1 MPQNTINPT
10 KLKDI
15 FSNGNL
21 VLATLSA
28 HPLYITARNQ
38 YCYRMNCTFESGR
51 RKMVQTKYYDT
62 EAEAEAM
69 YPVYKKQVEEKRITV
84 FKCTVQEFH
93 AYWTH
98 SYCFDNTYNRSIA
111 AYILPVLGKHFMDNV
126 TASDLTDVLAK
137 VPSSEFYRVCDAVTC
152 FFRAARN
159 HYCTTQD
166 NSADAV
172 RIMKERKKAEEDLH
186 NYYEVP
192 SGTYSPQQLL
202 QMLQICKLEAP
213 TIYLP
218 MLLASTAGLRIS
230 EILTVTFRDIHFY
243 NQTICLQLPVK
254 DDLPSR
260 TDTITIPEENK
271 KMVYL
276 ADFVM
281 DEIRLQRERL
291 EACQKT
297 APDFNP
303 SGYLIWGRNGFQRQ
317 NNFINQPYARIC
329 AKCPFPTFPWKEL
342 RRIKLS
348 ASSMKR
354 FAETLGAENSG
365 QPQPREI
372 PKIPIDRSDLIELMK

>member
-1 MPQNTINPT
+1 
-10 KLKDI
+10 
-15 FSNGNL
+15 
-21 VLATLSA
+21 
-28 HPLYITARNQ
+28 
-38 YCYRMNCTFESGR
+38 MN
-51 RKMVQTKYYDT
+51 
-62 EAEAEAM
+62 
-69 YPVYKKQVEEKRITV
+69 I
-84 FKCTVQEFH
+84 
-93 AYWTH
+93 
-98 SYCFDNTYNRSIA
+98 
-111 AYILPVLGKHFMDNV
+111 
-126 TASDLTDVLAK
+126 LAK

-152 FFRAARN
+152 FFRDARN

-213 TIYLP
+213 VLYLP

-230 EILTVTFRDIHFY
+230 EILEVTFRDIHFY
-243 NQTICLQLPVK
+243 NQTICLSLPVK
-254 DDLPSR
+254 DDLPNR
-260 TDTITIPEENK
+260 TDTITIPEENT

-281 DEIRLQRERL
+281 DEIRLQKERL

-303 SGYLIWGRNGFQRQ
+303 SGYLIWGRNGSQRQ

-354 FAETLGAENSG
+354 FAQTLGAENSG
-365 QPQPREI
+365 PPQPRGI

>member
-1 MPQNTINPT
+1 
-10 KLKDI
+10 
-15 FSNGNL
+15 
-21 VLATLSA
+21 
-28 HPLYITARNQ
+28 
-38 YCYRMNCTFESGR
+38 
-51 RKMVQTKYYDT
+51 
-62 EAEAEAM
+62 
-69 YPVYKKQVEEKRITV
+69 
-84 FKCTVQEFH
+84 
-93 AYWTH
+93 
-98 SYCFDNTYNRSIA
+98 
-111 AYILPVLGKHFMDNV
+111 
-126 TASDLTDVLAK
+126 
-137 VPSSEFYRVCDAVTC
+137 
-152 FFRAARN
+152 
-159 HYCTTQD
+159 
-166 NSADAV
+166 
-172 RIMKERKKAEEDLH
+172 MKERKKAEEDLH

-260 TDTITIPEENK
+260 TDTITIPEEN
-271 KMVYL
+271 
-276 ADFVM
+276 
-281 DEIRLQRERL
+281 
-291 EACQKT
+291 T
-297 APDFNP
+297 PDFNP

-317 NNFINQPYARIC
+317 NNFINKPYARIC

>member
-1 MPQNTINPT
+1 
-10 KLKDI
+10 
-15 FSNGNL
+15 
-21 VLATLSA
+21 
-28 HPLYITARNQ
+28 
-38 YCYRMNCTFESGR
+38 
-51 RKMVQTKYYDT
+51 
-62 EAEAEAM
+62 
-69 YPVYKKQVEEKRITV
+69 
-84 FKCTVQEFH
+84 
-93 AYWTH
+93 
-98 SYCFDNTYNRSIA
+98 
-111 AYILPVLGKHFMDNV
+111 
-126 TASDLTDVLAK
+126 
-137 VPSSEFYRVCDAVTC
+137 
-152 FFRAARN
+152 
-159 HYCTTQD
+159 
-166 NSADAV
+166 
-172 RIMKERKKAEEDLH
+172 
-186 NYYEVP
+186 
-192 SGTYSPQQLL
+192 
-202 QMLQICKLEAP
+202 MLQICKLEAP

-260 TDTITIPEENK
+260 TDTITIPEENT

-281 DEIRLQRERL
+281 DEIRLQREHL

-303 SGYLIWGRNGFQRQ
+303 SGYDLRDNGFQRQ
-317 NNFINQPYARIC
+317 NNFINKPCNGIF
-329 AKCPFPTFPWKEL
+329 AKSFPFRGKGL

-372 PKIPIDRSDLIELMK
+372 PKIQLTK

>member
-1 MPQNTINPT
+1 MPQNTIT
-10 KLKDI
+10 QARRKDI
-15 FSNGNL
+15 FSNGKL

-38 YCYRMNCTFESGR
+38 YCYRINCAFESGR

-69 YPVYKKQVEEKRITV
+69 YPVYKKQVEEKRIAV

-93 AYWTH
+93 AYWAH
-98 SYCFDNTYNRSIA
+98 SYCFDNAYNRSIV
-111 AYILPVLGKHFMDNV
+111 AYILPVLGKHFIDNV
-126 TASDLTDVLAK
+126 TASDLMDILAK
-137 VPSSEFYRVCDAVTC
+137 VPPSEFYRVCDAVTC
-152 FFRAARN
+152 FFRDARE
-159 HYCTTQD
+159 HYCTAQN
-166 NSADAV
+166 NSVDAV

-192 SGTYSPQQLL
+192 SGTNSPQQLL

-230 EILTVTFRDIHFY
+230 EILAVTFRNIHFY
-243 NQTICLQLPVK
+243 NQTICLPLPVK
-254 DDLPSR
+254 DDLPNR
-260 TDTITIPEENK
+260 TDIITVPEENT
-271 KMVYL
+271 KMVFL

-281 DEIRLQRERL
+281 DEIRLQKERL
-291 EACQKT
+291 ETLQKT
-297 APDFNP
+297 DPNFNP
-303 SGYLIWGRNGFQRQ
+303 AGYLIWGRNGFPRQ
-317 NNFINQPYARIC
+317 NNFISKPYARIC

-354 FAETLGAENSG
+354 FAETLGAENSD
-365 QPQPREI
+365 QTQLYKI
-372 PKIPIDRSDLIELMK
+372 PKIPIDRNDLIELMK